1 MMGTMSHNRPL
12 FNPTPDQTFELEGRG
27 DYDFVRHLN
36 DVESLVREARY
47 DEACEIRYAAFQ
59 HLADI
64 LPEDEAM
71 PLRWE
76 HANSRAAMSIL
87 YGSAVDHF
95 HIGDVEMTMAQL
107 EMLLDCDPED
117 HFEAINLL
125 ALCYVAT
132 EEWEAYE
139 DITIDLTDKSAEA
152 VVAQLWASQRRD
164 GKLDGKLL
172 ATLKAR
178 HKAYWEELIAD
189 EHPADEAYLKDI
201 GSNRPSQSAEAREW
215 WLLTEPLLHEFP
227 DFVNALRRAK

>member
-1 MMGTMSHNRPL
+1 MSHNRPI

-95 HIGDVEMTMAQL
+95 RIGDVEMTMAQM

-201 GSNRPSQSAEAREW
+201 GSDRPSQSAEAREW
-215 WLLTEPLLHEFP
+215 WFLTEPLWHEFP
-227 DFVNALRRAK
+227 NFVNALRMAK

>member
-1 MMGTMSHNRPL
+1 M
-12 FNPTPDQTFELEGRG
+12 
-27 DYDFVRHLN
+27 
-36 DVESLVREARY
+36 REARY

-95 HIGDVEMTMAQL
+95 RIGDVEMTMAQL

-139 DITIDLTDKSAEA
+139 DITIDLTDKSPEA
-152 VVAQLWASQRRD
+152 VVAQLWASLRRD
-164 GKLDGKLL
+164 KRLDGKLL

-178 HKAYWEELIAD
+178 HKAYYEELIAD

-201 GSNRPSQSAEAREW
+201 GSDRPTQAAEAREW
-215 WLLTEPLLHEFP
+215 WLLTEPLWREYP
-227 DFVNALRRAK
+227 DFVAALKKILG